1 MKARKKENKQKDHA
15 DVKLAITGLTYW
27 GISKTFSLVCNNR
40 WGSFIDS
47 IHLYKF
53 NCIFQVSNVTRILR
67 KVHGVELTP
76 WRTRF
81 YRHFLQIW
89 HLSLFAASVDQN
101 DRRKN
106 SPLPS
111 TIIKTWPSC
120 GPCYLWNETVD
131 LLNNSDRSRNKRE
144 QDFTQFKLNVLF
156 QENSSCADLPG
167 TTYWKALQNIF
178 KKNYGNLRG

>member
-1 MKARKKENKQKDHA
+1 MKARKKENKQKDYA

-131 LLNNSDRSRNKRE
+131 LLNNSERVSSVKR
-144 QDFTQFKLNVLF
+144 
-156 QENSSCADLPG
+156 G
-167 TTYWKALQNIF
+167 R
-178 KKNYGNLRG
+178 RGLIPNHSNA